1 MFPSA
6 LLVVSRTT
14 KSWGK
19 EILARMLICTTLYLY
34 RPLLLHHAYYAL
46 ILTWFYSD
54 YDQIPRNVGEG
65 DRSSQGFS
73 SEPQTIFLLR
83 LCLEGAGEF
92 SNRRKDK
99 IASKIHPHKK
109 ELKFTNGQSE
119 MGSESL

>member
-65 DRSSQGFS
+65 DRSVESRVFKRATNDISFAIMLGRSGRIFKQEKRQNCLQNSSSQ
-73 SEPQTIFLLR
+73 ER
-83 LCLEGAGEF
+83 VE
-92 SNRRKDK
+92 
-99 IASKIHPHKK
+99 IHERTK
-109 ELKFTNGQSE
+109 
-119 MGSESL
+119 